1 MWAFSDV
8 APSYDQIVSPLCLD
22 LRIGHL
28 SRNDMQRSFLQ
39 FVPGNR
45 PSSQSSIHGRP
56 EYGCQDVHIDT
67 HMALQIIYVHDTA
80 RFHVKKV
87 SRNSTSL
94 VTVSLTKIHFFDSQ
108 LLNWFLIPKNH
119 QVTTPEGLRA
129 EATQIVHQAAADGYI
144 PCARS
149 MVLDLGRKFRDDW
162 RRYPASVDG
171 QNPWLLP
178 SEKLVKRSKL
188 EVTATTVLL
197 ESYLVWILHVILVY
211 MYLLHQV
218 LASALI
224 RCLHTVSA

>member
-1 MWAFSDV
+1 MTHTSKTFHDLISYAPCTTLLRHALQWMWAFSDV

-45 PSSQSSIHGRP
+45 PSSESSIHGRP
-56 EYGCQDVHIDT
+56 EYGRQDVHIDT
-67 HMALQIIYVHDTA
+67 HMALHIYVHDTA

-87 SRNSTSL
+87 SRNSISL
-94 VTVSLTKIHFFDSQ
+94 VTVSTTKIYFFDKSTSE
-108 LLNWFLIPKNH
+108 LVSHPKNH

-149 MVLDLGRKFRDDW
+149 MVLDLGGKFRDDW

-171 QNPWLLP
+171 
-178 SEKLVKRSKL
+178 
-188 EVTATTVLL
+188 
-197 ESYLVWILHVILVY
+197 
-211 MYLLHQV
+211 
-218 LASALI
+218 
-224 RCLHTVSA
+224 